1 MKADI
6 GIIAKNTEAVAV
18 ILNTLLAD
26 EHVLYMKTRN
36 YHWNYEGSNFSEM
49 HAFYETQYGLLA
61 ETIDEVA
68 ERVRMLGHYATGRM
82 KDLLEIT
89 RLLEPDYTN
98 KQDQQLKN
106 LLSDHETIIRTVRKN
121 IGDTDE
127 KYKDTGTA
135 DLLTGVLR
143 QHEKMAWM
151 IRSYL
156 NK

>member
-6 GIIAKNTEAVAV
+6 GISAKNSEAVSL

-36 YHWNYEGSNFSEM
+36 YHWNYEGDNFHEM
-49 HAFYETQYGLLA
+49 HLFYEGQYEQLA
-61 ETIDEVA
+61 ETIDEIA
-68 ERVRMLGHYATGRM
+68 ERVRMLGHYATGRL

-98 KQDQQLKN
+98 HQQEQLTN
-106 LLSDHETIIRTVRKN
+106 LLSDHETLIRTIRKD
-121 IGDTDE
+121 IDE
-127 KYKDTGTA
+127 LSEKLKDTGSA
-135 DLLTGVLR
+135 DLLTGILR

-156 NK
+156 G